1 MCYEI
6 SFWPNVCQFIF
17 VPYDTNWLSEY
28 LVEYLPN
35 VCKRYVGDVFLTS
48 ESYSGFFKLVDYM
61 KHQHPN
67 IKFIFEVEAKT
78 NNFSF
83 LDVKNW
89 IENNTFTS
97 YVFRKSTFI
106 EVFTNFDS
114 FIQVLYDTLI
124 FWCFNFFFLWN
135 LHNETHILIILLIF
149 VL

>member
-1 MCYEI
+1 M
-6 SFWPNVCQFIF
+6 S
-17 VPYDTNWLSEY
+17 YDTNWLSEY

-35 VCKRYVGDVFLTS
+35 VCKWYVGDVFLTS

-83 LDVKNW
+83 LDVKIW
-89 IENNTFTS
+89 IKNNTFTS

-114 FIQVLYDTLI
+114 FIQVLYD
-124 FWCFNFFFLWN
+124 
-135 LHNETHILIILLIF
+135 
-149 VL
+149 

>member
-1 MCYEI
+1 M
-6 SFWPNVCQFIF
+6 S
-17 VPYDTNWLSEY
+17 YDTNWLSEY

-83 LDVKNW
+83 LDVKN
-89 IENNTFTS
+89 
-97 YVFRKSTFI
+97 
-106 EVFTNFDS
+106 
-114 FIQVLYDTLI
+114 
-124 FWCFNFFFLWN
+124 
-135 LHNETHILIILLIF
+135 
-149 VL
+149 